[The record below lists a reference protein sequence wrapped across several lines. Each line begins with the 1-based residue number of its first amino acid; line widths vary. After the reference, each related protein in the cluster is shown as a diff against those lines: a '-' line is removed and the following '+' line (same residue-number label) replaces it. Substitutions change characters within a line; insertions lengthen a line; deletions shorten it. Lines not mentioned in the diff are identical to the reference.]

1 MYSIRVRIFAVSSL
15 VLLIAIVAR
24 LAQLQLGASSA
35 GKGKRMIAQIKDQRG
50 HTQLL
55 KTVRGR
61 ILDRRGRVLAR
72 DEPIFALRISY
83 NLSRYLDERLQQ
95 ALRLAALQNKT
106 NAQTALLKVNRDID
120 AHLEVLREVIARCS
134 RFGDPC
140 EVVEQRIRGYNSRIW
155 DQRSF
160 QAWRRHCIES
170 PFYRDNANKLL
181 SVDLGEALA
190 DLERHRP
197 DPNDRLR
204 LAAGVDIAEMHGSDV
219 LVQLNTDEDV
229 LAAQLEFMNV
239 EGISIVPEPVRVYP
253 YGTIA
258 AQTIGWV
265 GAPSQESD
273 RALFSDDPYA
283 RYLEGEVCGR
293 EDGVEF
299 VCEAVLRGR
308 RGRVVYDIDG
318 AESRR
323 ISSRLGQD
331 VRLTIDIELQK
342 TLEQDLLTRPHAP
355 HCGPGVAAVVL
366 EVATGDILAM
376 VSLPTYDLNRAR
388 YDYAQLK
395 GDPKDPN
402 KPLLNRAL
410 NKQYPPGSVV
420 KPAVLVAALQTGQIQ
435 PEDVVPCPSRRA
447 PEGWPSCW
455 VFRDHGVGHDTYW
468 ANTARNALR
477 GSCNIYF
484 SRVADRIDPRTLQE
498 WLWALGYGRQVAL
511 AYPQA
516 QDPNDESILQEF
528 PRRLRQAAGQISSR
542 PQYGVWVQSMD
553 QIGPLDP
560 RDRALVGIGEG
571 KFWATPLQVAGAMAT
586 LARGGLFRTPRLFLP
601 SEPESSPPS
610 DPSRDTVTL
619 ALSEQTLETVYE
631 GLHAVV
637 HEENGT
643 AHEAFRTSPLVQLGV
658 QVYGKTGSTERPDH
672 AWFAGFARDAAG
684 RAVALAV
691 VVEGGQSGGTDA
703 APIGRDILRFCA
715 EAGFL
720 GR

>member
-1 MYSIRVRIFAVSSL
+1 MHSLRVRIFAVGSL
-15 VLLIAIVAR
+15 VLLMAIVAR
-24 LAQLQLGASSA
+24 LAQLQLGASA
-35 GKGKRMIAQIKDQRG
+35 AIQDKIAQLKDQGGR
-50 HTQLL
+50 TQLL

-61 ILDRRGRVLAR
+61 ILDRHDRVLAR

-83 NLSRYLDERLQQ
+83 SLSRYLDERVQQ
-95 ALRLAALQNKT
+95 ALRLDALQSKA
-106 NAQTALLKVNRDID
+106 NAQDALLDVNQAIAAR
-120 AHLEVLREVIARCS
+120 LEVLREVIARCS
-134 RFGDPC
+134 GFGDPC
-140 EVVEQRIRGYNSRIW
+140 EVVEQRIRGYNNRIW

-160 QAWRRHCIES
+160 QAWRRNCTDS
-170 PFYRDNANKLL
+170 PFYKQNADRLL

-190 DLERHRP
+190 DLERNRP
-197 DPNDRLR
+197 DPNDRIR
-204 LAAGVDIAEMHGSDV
+204 LAAAVDIAEMHGSDV
-219 LVQLNTDEDV
+219 LVQLKTDEDV
-229 LAAQLEFMNV
+229 LAAQLEFMHV
-239 EGISIVPEPVRVYP
+239 EEISIVPEPVRVYP
-253 YGTIA
+253 YGATA

-273 RALFSDDPYA
+273 RVLFEDDPYA

-318 AESRR
+318 TESRR
-323 ISSRLGQD
+323 IPSRLGQD

-342 TLEQDLLTRPHAP
+342 TLEQDLLTRPLAP

-366 EVATGDILAM
+366 EVATGDILAL

-388 YDYAQLK
+388 YEYDRLK

-420 KPAVLVAALQTGQIQ
+420 KPTILVAALQTGQIST
-435 PEDVVPCPSRRA
+435 EDVISCPSRRA
-447 PEGWPSCW
+447 PEGWPNCW

-468 ANTARNALR
+468 ANTARNALK

-484 SRVADRIDPRTLQE
+484 SRLADRIDPRTLQE
-498 WLWALGYGRQVAL
+498 WLWAFGYGHQIAL

-516 QDPNDESILQEF
+516 QDPNDEPVLQAF
-528 PRRLRQAAGQISSR
+528 PRRLRQAAGQISSQA
-542 PQYGVWVQSMD
+542 QYGVWVQSMD
-553 QIGPLDP
+553 QILPLDP
-560 RDRALVGIGEG
+560 RDRALVGIGEN
-571 KFWATPLQVAGAMAT
+571 KFWATPLQVAAAMAAV
-586 LARGGLFRTPRLFLP
+586 ARGGISKTPRLFLDP
-601 SEPESSPPS
+601 VTESGTPA
-610 DPSRDTVTL
+610 DPLGDARTLGLAAHTLDTL
-619 ALSEQTLETVYE
+619 YD

-643 AHEAFRTSPLVQLGV
+643 AHKAFRASPLIELGV

-672 AWFAGFARDAAG
+672 AWFAGFARDGAG

-691 VVEGGQSGGTDA
+691 VVEGGQSGGTDV
-703 APIGRDILRFCA
+703 APIGHDLIRFCA
-715 EAGFL
+715 QAGYL